1 MRAEFTEH
9 AVITILYDPE
19 SDVGSRKEHRPGPNH
34 AKRVSRRQVTLDIP
48 RSKAERRDQE
58 KQKIIK

>member
-48 RSKAERRDQE
+48 RSKPERSDQE
-58 KQKIIK
+58 KTKNN